1 VSFQTT
7 PPSSVEVRPTAA
19 VAAAFLTQA
28 FIWMFA
34 GLLLTAGVSALVQ
47 GSATLLDFARQYLI
61 LIFIAQL
68 ALVVVIS
75 AGINRV
81 AATVALGLFFVYA
94 ASLGLTVGLIVS
106 LYTGESVTAAF
117 LSASAI
123 FGGAALYG
131 AITKRSL
138 AGIGGA
144 LTMGLFGLV
153 GAMVVNL
160 FLPNGT
166 FGWIISVGGVL
177 LFTVFTAYRR
187 PADPDGRARGDDG
200 LGREG
205 RRDRRAASLPRL
217 RQPLPVPAP
226 ADGRPAADLR
236 PDRIPRA
243 PRGLNRI
250 PRHGR
255 RAIPRG
261 NSIGHEAAG
270 PDRVRR
276 MGPHVALAHVAAEI
290 AESTS
295 LFVGLDAFGDDAHT
309 EPVGE

>member
-1 VSFQTT
+1 MSFQTT
-7 PPSSVEVRPTAA
+7 PTGSAEVRPTSA

-47 GSATLLDFARQYLI
+47 GNATLLDFASQWLI

-81 AATVALGLFFVYA
+81 PATVALGLFFVYA

-131 AITKRSL
+131 AVTKRSL

-144 LTMGLFGLV
+144 LTMGLFGLI

-166 FGWIISVGGVL
+166 FGWLISVAGVL
-177 LFTVFTAYRR
+177 IFTVFTAYDVQRIQTGALVAMTGSVEKAAVIGALR
-187 PADPDGRARGDDG
+187 LYLDFVNLFLFLLRLMG
-200 LGREG
+200 G
-205 RRDRRAASLPRL
+205 RR
-217 RQPLPVPAP
+217 
-226 ADGRPAADLR
+226 
-236 PDRIPRA
+236 
-243 PRGLNRI
+243 
-250 PRHGR
+250 
-255 RAIPRG
+255 
-261 NSIGHEAAG
+261 
-270 PDRVRR
+270 
-276 MGPHVALAHVAAEI
+276 
-290 AESTS
+290 
-295 LFVGLDAFGDDAHT
+295 
-309 EPVGE
+309 

>member
-1 VSFQTT
+1 MSFQTT
-7 PPSSVEVRPTAA
+7 PTGSAEVRPSSA

-47 GSATLLDFARQYLI
+47 GSASLLDFARQWLI
-61 LIFIAQL
+61 LVFIAQL

-81 AATVALGLFFVYA
+81 PATVALGLFFVYA

-106 LYTGESVTAAF
+106 LYTGEAVTAAF

-138 AGIGGA
+138 AGIAGA
-144 LTMGLFGLV
+144 LTMGLFGLI

-177 LFTVFTAYRR
+177 LFTVFTAYDVQRIQTGALVAMTGSVEKAAVIGALR
-187 PADPDGRARGDDG
+187 LYLDFVNLFLFLLRLMG
-200 LGREG
+200 G
-205 RRDRRAASLPRL
+205 RR
-217 RQPLPVPAP
+217 
-226 ADGRPAADLR
+226 
-236 PDRIPRA
+236 
-243 PRGLNRI
+243 
-250 PRHGR
+250 
-255 RAIPRG
+255 
-261 NSIGHEAAG
+261 
-270 PDRVRR
+270 
-276 MGPHVALAHVAAEI
+276 
-290 AESTS
+290 
-295 LFVGLDAFGDDAHT
+295 
-309 EPVGE
+309 

>member
-7 PPSSVEVRPTAA
+7 PTGSAEVRPSAA

-47 GSATLLDFARQYLI
+47 GNATLLDFASQWLI

-81 AATVALGLFFVYA
+81 PATVALGLFFVYA

-144 LTMGLFGLV
+144 LTMGVFGLI

-166 FGWIISVGGVL
+166 FGWLISIAGVL
-177 LFTVFTAYRR
+177 LFTVFTAYDVQRIQTG
-187 PADPDGRARGDDG
+187 ALVATTGSVEKAAV
-200 LGREG
+200 LGALRLYLDFVNLFLFLLRLMGG
-205 RRDRRAASLPRL
+205 RR
-217 RQPLPVPAP
+217 
-226 ADGRPAADLR
+226 
-236 PDRIPRA
+236 
-243 PRGLNRI
+243 
-250 PRHGR
+250 
-255 RAIPRG
+255 
-261 NSIGHEAAG
+261 
-270 PDRVRR
+270 
-276 MGPHVALAHVAAEI
+276 
-290 AESTS
+290 
-295 LFVGLDAFGDDAHT
+295 
-309 EPVGE
+309 

>member
-1 VSFQTT
+1 MSFQTT
-7 PPSSVEVRPTAA
+7 PTGSVEVRPSTA

-47 GSATLLDFARQYLI
+47 GNATLLDFAKHNLI
-61 LIFIAQL
+61 LIFLAQL

-81 AATVALGLFFVYA
+81 PATVALGLFFVYA

-106 LYTGESVTAAF
+106 LYTGGSVTAAF

-144 LTMGLFGLV
+144 LTMGLFGLI

-160 FLPNGT
+160 FLPNGI

-177 LFTVFTAYRR
+177 LFTVFTAYDVQRIQTGALVAMTGSVEKAAVIGALR
-187 PADPDGRARGDDG
+187 LYLDFVNLFLFLLRLTG
-200 LGREG
+200 G
-205 RRDRRAASLPRL
+205 RR
-217 RQPLPVPAP
+217 
-226 ADGRPAADLR
+226 
-236 PDRIPRA
+236 
-243 PRGLNRI
+243 
-250 PRHGR
+250 
-255 RAIPRG
+255 
-261 NSIGHEAAG
+261 
-270 PDRVRR
+270 
-276 MGPHVALAHVAAEI
+276 
-290 AESTS
+290 
-295 LFVGLDAFGDDAHT
+295 
-309 EPVGE
+309 